1 MNPSLED
8 VVCAFNALGY
18 SAPFAAVAQKLGVDV
33 QWLYHRYPSR
43 EALGEVWLS
52 ENIPAAP
59 DNSNDAGLHGAF
71 SCFVLPLLGALES
84 HRDFGRAWLAAL
96 KATGPLHLPQMS
108 EFHDAAATYF
118 LAWLD
123 ANQSCLSFPANVRY
137 EDVRVELSD
146 ALCAI
151 AVGLIAYWETDRS
164 IMYARSLKM
173 TDSIAYLLDALLMR
187 RADFGNASLL
197 VHLHFLHDQ
206 QHQQF
211 LKPLLDILVKPERAG
226 RYADPVSLLEA
237 LRMLRPSP
245 AQRP

>member
-1 MNPSLED
+1 MNPSHAQ
-8 VVCAFNALGY
+8 VVDAFNSLGY
-18 SAPFAAVAQKLGVDV
+18 SATFAAVAERLGTVDATT
-33 QWLYHRYPSR
+33 LYHRYSSR
-43 EALGEVWLS
+43 EALGEAWLFD
-52 ENIPAAP
+52 EIPSPPP
-59 DNSNDAGLHGAF
+59 DPSRLHDAF
-71 SCFVLPLLGALES
+71 SQFVLSLLRSLEGE
-84 HRDFGRAWLAAL
+84 RDFGRAWLAAL
-96 KATGPLHLPQMS
+96 KVTGPLHLPQVR
-108 EFHDAAATYF
+108 ELHDGASSYF

-123 ANQSCLSFPANVRY
+123 ANQSALSFPANVRY
-137 EDVRVELSD
+137 EDVRTELCD
-146 ALCAI
+146 AFCAI
-151 AVGLIAYWETDRS
+151 ALWLIVYWETDRS
-164 IMYARSLKM
+164 LMYARTLKM
-173 TDSIAYLLDALLMR
+173 VDSIAYLLDALLIR